1 MFRGSTRRRRA
12 ALHDHAGS
20 PPAGVPPSV
29 ALGAPRCCCLLGGAR
44 APGQVPLR
52 QAWRKPRV
60 LRVCAAD
67 ACAARARQIV
77 VKEVVQGGSAWRSG
91 MVGLAAAQARLL
103 ASCAAA
109 PSPRS
114 PPSAARIEL
123 PTGPRR
129 HLTALVVVCRL

>member
-1 MFRGSTRRRRA
+1 MTTQ
-12 ALHDHAGS
+12 DH
-20 PPAGVPPSV
+20 PPQVSLPPSRSARPAV
-29 ALGAPRCCCLLGGAR
+29 AVCWGAR
-44 APGQVPLR
+44 ALR
-52 QAWRKPRV
+52 ARCLCGRLGAKPRV

-91 MVGLAAAQARLL
+91 MVGLAAEQARLL